1 MSYLKIS
8 DTTIE
13 TFRFIHYEQSNFL
26 NRLHGGDMLF
36 FLVEAGMLSATK
48 VAMGTTVLASLDDV
62 IFKKPVK
69 LGDIVKVRA
78 ETVYVGNTSL
88 EVEVSAFD
96 RDEEVVSAYATYVKV
111 DDLLRPAPVN
121 VKIIAESE
129 DDKRK
134 MDEAKRRRENRLS
147 KILNR
152 QKMRFYV
159 DDITDGL
166 RYRISNVV
174 HVSPELTYDGR
185 IMSAGKLLKLMD
197 DLGGIICLN
206 YINYNSKNIYDN
218 VFNAVVTVAV
228 KGLAFYSPIRL
239 NDIVTIRAGL
249 IYVGNTSADILINV
263 IREDVNGTKE
273 HVATAYFTYVRVDKE
288 GKPIKM
294 PEYVPVTE
302 REKRLH
308 EEALTRRGL
317 RK

>member
-8 DTTIE
+8 DTAVE

-62 IFKKPVK
+62 VFKKPVK

-88 EVEVSAFD
+88 EVEISAFD

-111 DDLLRPAPVN
+111 DDLLRPALVN
-121 VKIIAESE
+121 VKIIAETG
-129 DDKRK
+129 DDRKK

-152 QKMRFYV
+152 QNMRFYV
-159 DDITDGL
+159 EDITDGL

-206 YINYNSKNIYDN
+206 YINYSSKGLYDN
-218 VFNAVVTVAV
+218 FNAVVTVAV

-239 NDIVTIRAGL
+239 NDIVTIRGGL

-263 IREDVNGTKE
+263 IREDVNGKKE
-273 HVATAYFTYVRVDKE
+273 HVTTAYFTYVRVDKE

-294 PEYVPVTE
+294 PAYIPVTE
-302 REKRLH
+302 REKRLY
-308 EEALTRRGL
+308 EEALVRRGL

>member
-8 DTTIE
+8 DTIVE

-36 FLVEAGMLSATK
+36 FLVETGMISASK
-48 VAMGTTVLASLDDV
+48 VAMGTTLLASLDDV
-62 IFKKPVK
+62 VFKKPVR

-78 ETVYVGNTSL
+78 KTVYIGNTSL
-88 EVEVSAFD
+88 EVEVRAFV

-111 DDLLRPAPVN
+111 DDLLRPTPVN
-121 VKIIAESE
+121 VKIMAESE

-134 MDEAKRRRENRLS
+134 IDEAKKRRENRLS
-147 KILNR
+147 KIVNR

-166 RYRISNVV
+166 RYRISNVI

-197 DLGGIICLN
+197 DLGGIICLR
-206 YINYNSKNIYDN
+206 YLDHNSSNLYDN
-218 VFNAVVTVAV
+218 SFNAVVTVAV

-239 NDIVTIRAGL
+239 NDIILIRAGL
-249 IYVGNTSADILINV
+249 VYVGNTSADILINV
-263 IREDVNGTKE
+263 VREDLNGAKE
-273 HVATAYFTYVRVDKE
+273 HVATAYFTYVRVDKD
-288 GKPIKM
+288 GKPIKI
-294 PEYVPVTE
+294 PEYTPVTE
-302 REKRLH
+302 REKRLY